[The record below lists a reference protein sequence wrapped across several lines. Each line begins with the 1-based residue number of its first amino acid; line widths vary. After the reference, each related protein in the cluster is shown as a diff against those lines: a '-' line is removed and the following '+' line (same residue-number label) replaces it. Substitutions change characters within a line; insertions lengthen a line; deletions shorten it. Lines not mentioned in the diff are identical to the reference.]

1 MNAGLITSYIIA
13 GILLISMLA
22 MNIRVSQSSA
32 EITLTQITR
41 EKADAISDMIYDDIP
56 NMGYDTEGKTSEIIT
71 VADEHKVTFY
81 RKIDP
86 ADTGDPEEI
95 TWELTD
101 EEIPS
106 TKNPDDRVLVRIVDS
121 DTTKITLGVTRFEIW
136 YFDDFGLSTLPE
148 DNEYLPRPVVSSQLT
163 DIKQLYI
170 ALELESAEQIYTGP
184 GGTGRYIRTAW
195 EKRYSPGNIE

>member
-13 GILLISMLA
+13 GILLISMLM

-32 EITLTQITR
+32 EITMTQITR
-41 EKADAISDMIYDDIP
+41 EKADAIADMIYDDIP
-56 NMGYDTEGKTSEIIT
+56 NMGYNTNGKTNDII
-71 VADEHKVTFY
+71 VEADSNKVRFY

-86 ADTGDPEEI
+86 DTAGDPELI
-95 TWELTD
+95 TWELTNGN
-101 EEIPS
+101 IPQ
-106 TKNPDDRVLVRIVDS
+106 TKNPDDRLLLRIVDS
-121 DTTKITLGVTRFEIW
+121 DTTKIRLGVTRFQIW

-148 DNEYLPRPVVSSQLT
+148 DNEYLPTPVPSSQLS

-170 ALELESAEQIYTGP
+170 ALELQSPEQIYMGP
-184 GGTGRYIRTAW
+184 GGKGRYIKTAW